1 MTHIKNKKVLI
12 IDDDPDIVE
21 WTSYSLRRKGYDVSS
36 AFSGPQ
42 ALWEVVD
49 EKKPDVILLDIMIP
63 DPNGYEICEFLKASE
78 DYQKI
83 PVIMIS
89 AKTSEE
95 DRRRG
100 FLCGADAYLS
110 KPFSMEKLAIFVDQF
125 AH

>member
-1 MTHIKNKKVLI
+1 MKNKKVLI
-12 IDDDPDIVE
+12 IDDDPDIIE
-21 WTSYSLRRKGYDVSS
+21 WTSYNLARKGYEISS

-49 EKKPDVILLDIMIP
+49 QKKPDVILLDIMIP
-63 DPNGYEICEFLKASE
+63 SPNGYEICEFLKTSDE
-78 DYQKI
+78 YKKI

-89 AKTSEE
+89 AKTTEE

-100 FLCGADAYLS
+100 FLCGADAYLP
-110 KPFSMEKLAIFVDQF
+110 KPFSIEKLTSFVDQF